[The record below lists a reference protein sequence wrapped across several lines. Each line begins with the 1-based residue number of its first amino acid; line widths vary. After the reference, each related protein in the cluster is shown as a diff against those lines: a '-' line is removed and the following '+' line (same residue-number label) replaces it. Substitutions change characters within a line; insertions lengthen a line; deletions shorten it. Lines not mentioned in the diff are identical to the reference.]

1 MKILGIDPG
10 LKGALCYLEKGKNPE
25 VFPMPT
31 VKIRKKNCIDLVPIS
46 NYIRDLPSDTKVVIE
61 RQVVIQGQGLSSS
74 SRTMFMFGQLLG
86 ICSGVGLQYTDITA
100 YKWQGLIFP
109 KIDESKMVQ
118 YNYKDTKI
126 KSIAYVTQ
134 NYGLDYCFSS
144 KRQRKPQD
152 GLADAIC
159 IANAGFE
166 LKWN

>member
-10 LKGALCYLEKGKNPE
+10 LKGAICYLEDGKNPE

-31 VKIRKKNCIDLVPIS
+31 IKYRKKNWLDLIPIS
-46 NYIRDLPSDTKVVIE
+46 NYMRDLDSDTKVVIE

-86 ICSGVGLQYTDITA
+86 ICSGIGLEYQDVTA
-100 YKWQGLIFP
+100 YKWQRIIFP
-109 KIDESKMVQ
+109 FVDQSNMVE
-118 YNYKDTKI
+118 YNYKETKI

-134 NYGLDYCFSS
+134 NYGLDYCFSN

-159 IANAGFE
+159 IAKAGFE